1 MLALVVCC
9 GVQPKVA
16 KEKLTFGA
24 VTSDH
29 MLEVDWTAKDGWA
42 APVISPYHPLAID
55 PAASVLHYGLEVR
68 TLRVRVRV
76 CACACARARVG
87 RLCVHSVVMGRHGL
101 CVGCARIYA

>member
-1 MLALVVCC
+1 MMLCAARCD
-9 GVQPKVA
+9 VQSKVA

-42 APVISPYHPLAID
+42 TPVISPYHPLSID

-68 TLRVRVRV
+68 V
-76 CACACARARVG
+76 CACACYEHEGHA
-87 RLCVHSVVMGRHGL
+87 
-101 CVGCARIYA
+101 